1 LSSLAFSQAQANCL
15 SLGEINSSQLVVFV
29 LSLSMV
35 KSLPEMNHPDVVC
48 FVRVLTAQVTDA
60 ADFSRM
66 NTLFDN

>member
-1 LSSLAFSQAQANCL
+1 
-15 SLGEINSSQLVVFV
+15 
-29 LSLSMV
+29 MV